1 MQIDSCSLGFDKKIR
16 MFFVLLMRL
25 KKIENSGD

>member
-1 MQIDSCSLGFDKKIR
+1 MQIGSCSLGFDKNIR
-16 MFFVLLMRL
+16 MFFVLVVRL